1 MSAQPFFN
9 KKSRKP
15 VSRFLGG
22 MILMLVASPFLDQ
35 YEYGLEVDTVL
46 ITTVLFLGMLAVSR
60 SRQTFLVGLAFMVPA
75 IIARW
80 VYHLKP
86 HCLPAPLQN
95 ITALLFMCYIEWQL
109 LRFIF
114 SARHVDSEVLCAGIS
129 GYLLLGILW
138 MSSYMLVSRLNPVDL
153 QHVPP
158 QLGAFAFNISS
169 AVPHQLSQFE
179 AYYFSFITLS
189 TVGYGDITPLS
200 HGARTLAMLEAMTG
214 TLYMAVLIS
223 RLVSLHSSQPPP
235 PAEGQD

>member
-1 MSAQPFFN
+1 MSAQPFFK

-35 YEYGLEVDTVL
+35 YEYGLEVDTAL
-46 ITTVLFLGMLAVSR
+46 ITAVLFLGMLAVSR
-60 SRQTFLVGLAFMVPA
+60 SRRTFAIGMAFMLPA

-80 VYHLKP
+80 MFHIQP
-86 HCLPAPLQN
+86 HCLPAPVQN
-95 ITALLFMCYIEWQL
+95 ITALMFMCYVEWQL

-114 SARHVDSEVLCAGIS
+114 SARRVDSEVLCAGIA
-129 GYLLLGILW
+129 GYLLLGVLW
-138 MSSYMLVSRLNPVDL
+138 MSAYLLVSRLNPIDAT
-153 QHVPP
+153 H
-158 QLGAFAFNISS
+158 LGAFAFNVNS
-169 AVPHQLSQFE
+169 AVAHPLSQFE

-214 TLYMAVLIS
+214 TLYLAVLIS
-223 RLVSLHSSQPPP
+223 RLVSLHSTHSPP